1 MLKLVGEANP
11 TTEYVQAIMNKTGGM
26 PLYIEMLVEFF
37 RQRSGTGAAGGDVAD
52 LVSSTNFQ
60 QV

>member
-1 MLKLVGEANP
+1 
-11 TTEYVQAIMNKTGGM
+11 MNKTGGM

-37 RQRSGTGAAGGDVAD
+37 RHRSGTGAAGGDVAD